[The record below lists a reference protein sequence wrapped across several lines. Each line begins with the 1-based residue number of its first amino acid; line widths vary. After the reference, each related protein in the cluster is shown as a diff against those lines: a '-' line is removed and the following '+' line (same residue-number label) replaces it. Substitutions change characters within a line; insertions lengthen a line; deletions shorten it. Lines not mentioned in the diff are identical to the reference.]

1 MANKKLEKISKTEL
15 VSGLIGMLCPIPIIG
30 EAFLSRFL
38 YQPVKS
44 TGFFGESM
52 PSNLLASA
60 CVAGLIRFQA
70 YQPVYIPVINYV
82 SKIFN

>member
-1 MANKKLEKISKTEL
+1 MADKKLEKISKTQL
-15 VSGLIGMLCPIPIIG
+15 ASGLVGMLCPVPILG
-30 EAFLSRFL
+30 EAFLSGFL

-52 PSNLLASA
+52 QTNLLASA

-70 YQPVYIPVINYV
+70 YQPVYMPMIDYA